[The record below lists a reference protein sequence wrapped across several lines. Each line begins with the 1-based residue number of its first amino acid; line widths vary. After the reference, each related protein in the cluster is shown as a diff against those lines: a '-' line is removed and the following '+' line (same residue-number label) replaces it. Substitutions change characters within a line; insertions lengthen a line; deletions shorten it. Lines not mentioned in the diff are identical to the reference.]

1 MPRLVEAPRVP
12 VDHLEE
18 FGRRE
23 RSLGHRVVLT
33 NGCFDL
39 LHPGHIAVFRA
50 AADLG
55 DTLVVAVNSDASVR
69 RLKGA
74 DRPVMSLDDRL
85 TVLQSLR
92 WVDMV
97 VGFEQDTAGELIE
110 MLRPDCYV
118 KGADYGP
125 KPNATPLPEWP
136 TLQRLSVEVVFVP
149 LLPGSTSTN
158 LISRSGNTS

>member
-1 MPRLVEAPRVP
+1 MPRLIEARRVP
-12 VDHLEE
+12 VDDLEE

-39 LHPGHIAVFRA
+39 LHPGHIAVIRA

-55 DTLVVAVNSDASVR
+55 ETLVVAVNSDDSVR
-69 RLKGA
+69 RLKGP
-74 DRPVMSLDDRL
+74 DRPVMNLDDRL

-92 WVDMV
+92 WIDMV
-97 VGFEQDTAGELIE
+97 VGFDQDTASELIE

-125 KPNATPLPEWP
+125 KPGTTPLPEWP

-158 LISRSGNTS
+158 LISRYGNTS

>member
-1 MPRLVEAPRVP
+1 MPRLIEARRVP
-12 VDHLEE
+12 VDDLEE

-39 LHPGHIAVFRA
+39 LHPGHIAVIRA

-55 DTLVVAVNSDASVR
+55 ETLVVAVNSDDSVR
-69 RLKGA
+69 RLKGP
-74 DRPVMSLDDRL
+74 DRPVMNLDDRL

-92 WVDMV
+92 WIDMV
-97 VGFEQDTAGELIE
+97 VGFDQDTASELIE

-125 KPNATPLPEWP
+125 KPGTTPLTEWP

-158 LISRSGNTS
+158 LISRYGNTS